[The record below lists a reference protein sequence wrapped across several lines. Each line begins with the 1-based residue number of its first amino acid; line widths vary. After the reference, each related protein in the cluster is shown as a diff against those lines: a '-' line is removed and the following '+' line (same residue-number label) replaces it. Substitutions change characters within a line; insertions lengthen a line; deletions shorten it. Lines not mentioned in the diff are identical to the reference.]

1 MGLQWGPADCSVL
14 SAATGF
20 GVRSTLPV
28 QKSVL
33 LRFASVLTSLLS
45 LVEGRSGEA
54 RSCPP
59 PPRHLSPPHPRDHPA
74 GSSLATSEGQREESS
89 WLHL

>member
-33 LRFASVLTSLLS
+33 LHFASVLTSLLS

-59 PPRHLSPPHPRDHPA
+59 P
-74 GSSLATSEGQREESS
+74 T
-89 WLHL
+89 